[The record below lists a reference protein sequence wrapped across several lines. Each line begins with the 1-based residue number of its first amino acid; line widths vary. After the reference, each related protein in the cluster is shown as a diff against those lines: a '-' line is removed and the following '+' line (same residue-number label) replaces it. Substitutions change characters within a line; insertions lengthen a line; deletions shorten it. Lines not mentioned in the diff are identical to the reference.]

1 MKTRTLAVIM
11 LLAGVLWL
19 ATVWGV
25 FAWLAPGVVDVD
37 TTTLLPTASDVQ
49 EQEP

>member
-11 LLAGVLWL
+11 LLAGALWL

-25 FAWLAPGVVDVD
+25 FAWLAPGVVDAGV
-37 TTTLLPTASDVQ
+37 TTSLPSESSTVQ
-49 EQEP
+49 E